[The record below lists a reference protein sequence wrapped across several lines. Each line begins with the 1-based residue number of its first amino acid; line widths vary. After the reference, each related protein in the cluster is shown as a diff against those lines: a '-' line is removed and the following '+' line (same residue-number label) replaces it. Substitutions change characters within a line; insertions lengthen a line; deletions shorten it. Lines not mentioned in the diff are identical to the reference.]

1 MMRPLRIFLAALL
14 SGRPTHGF
22 FNPAVRSVVKL
33 AQRPSSLASSTIRNP
48 TSIIDTEEKEVLAPV
63 HSASSENKISNNL
76 NVRIHGTWYN
86 LSNWRKAHPAG
97 AHWIDMYDGRDCT
110 EVMDAFHSEKA
121 RGMWQRLPKTDEK
134 TVLMLEKSTPEV
146 TSVQQKF
153 RELRV
158 KLEDEGWYKR
168 DIFHEAKLLAILSSL
183 VVGSAATA
191 HSIPIVSTML
201 LSFAFTNCKCT
212 VFTKLC
218 SPSTPFLCINLYLAG
233 WLGHDYIHGTDKF
246 SERMKML
253 SSIVAGLGRTFWS
266 DKHNKH
272 HAHTN
277 QMGVDGDMGE
287 GPLLY
292 TYAPDPSNDSIF
304 RNVQHITFP
313 LVFSL
318 LFVLWRVR
326 SIQIVIPAIEEKR
339 TQAKEE
345 LYSLM
350 FHYAVLLT
358 LFPLSV
364 WIPAVFISGLMSA
377 FIVTPTHQSDAYFV
391 DKQEDWVT
399 AQFRSTRNA
408 VLTNPF
414 STWLWG
420 GMHYQ
425 LEHHLFP
432 SMPRSK
438 YPKLRAIVQK
448 FASEN
453 GLEYLESGE
462 AEILKTNW
470 ELYRDVARADP
481 VHGAPNSS
489 LFNVKDKVQQ
499 PVAL

>member
-1 MMRPLRIFLAALL
+1 MA
-14 SGRPTHGF
+14 
-22 FNPAVRSVVKL
+22 KL
-33 AQRPSSLASSTIRNP
+33 APRPSSLASSTMRNP
-48 TSIIDTEEKEVLAPV
+48 SSIIETEEKEVSAPV
-63 HSASSENKISNNL
+63 RSASTDNEIRNGL
-76 NVRIHGTWYN
+76 DVRIHGSWYD
-86 LSNWRKAHPAG
+86 LSNWRKAHPGG

-110 EVMDAFHSEKA
+110 EVMDAFHSVKA

-146 TSVQQKF
+146 TSVQKNF
-153 RELRV
+153 RQLRV
-158 KLEDEGWYKR
+158 KLEDEGWFKR

-183 VVGSAATA
+183 LVGAAATA
-191 HSIPIVSTML
+191 HSIPIVSIML
-201 LSFAFTNCKCT
+201 LSFAFTN
-212 VFTKLC
+212 
-218 SPSTPFLCINLYLAG
+218 SG

-253 SSIVAGLGRTFWS
+253 SPIVAGIGRTWWS

-292 TYAPDPSNDSIF
+292 TYAPDPSNDSPF
-304 RNVQHITFP
+304 RKVQHITFP
-313 LVFSL
+313 FVFSL
-318 LFVLWRVR
+318 LFALWRVR
-326 SIQIVIPAIEEKR
+326 SIQVVVPAIEEKR

-358 LFPLSV
+358 LFPASV
-364 WIPAVFISGLMSA
+364 WIPSVFISGLMSA
-377 FIVTPTHQSDAYFV
+377 FIVTPTHQSDAFFA
-391 DKQEDWVT
+391 DEQEDWVT

-420 GMHYQ
+420 GMQFQ

-432 SMPRSK
+432 AMPRSK
-438 YPKLRAIVQK
+438 YPKLRAIVQT

-462 AEILKTNW
+462 VEILKMNW
-470 ELYRDVARADP
+470 ELYRDVAHADP
-481 VHGAPNSS
+481 VNGAPNSS
-489 LFNVKDKVQQ
+489 LLNVNDKVQQ
-499 PVAL
+499 PGTL